1 METEKNVHT
10 PNGEEKSTPN
20 RGMSLKKI
28 FLGDF
33 LLSDFLRRQALLA
46 VLLMVYTVI
55 YVGNRYACQKELVEI
70 DKLRKEL
77 VDIKYDALTRSSE
90 LTERTRQSRI
100 EEYVSSGESRLQ
112 MSTTPPYLVEK

>member
-1 METEKNVHT
+1 MLKGWEIEWIA
-10 PNGEEKSTPN
+10 SLI
-20 RGMSLKKI
+20 SLKRKSRSNI
-28 FLGDF
+28 KVFA
-33 LLSDFLRRQALLA
+33 SSPKKA
-46 VLLMVYTVI
+46 VFRTAHYQT
-55 YVGNRYACQKELVEI
+55 ACQKELVEI

-112 MSTTPPYLVEK
+112 MSTTPPYVVEK